1 MDTTDLSKK
10 LDELIKSITNRNKEV
25 QTKKEDGGVWG
36 YITAIV
42 LALISFITMAY
53 AAYLAN
59 KRAKELAAARTE
71 LEQLKVDLAQKEHEA
86 QVAKEKADQESLTAD
101 RQLLAAIIEARDKDL
116 KRLETAHAERQKK
129 LEGLKSW
136 EEINDA

>member
-1 MDTTDLSKK
+1 MTDLEKK
-10 LDELIKSITNRNKEV
+10 LDELIKSITDRNKEV

-42 LALISFITMAY
+42 LALISFIAMAY

-59 KRAKELAAARTE
+59 KQAKELAAARTE
-71 LEQLKVDLAQKEHEA
+71 LEKLKVDLAQKEHEA
-86 QVAKEKADQESLTAD
+86 QVAKERDKQEA
-101 RQLLAAIIEARDKDL
+101 LAAEARLLSAVIAGRDTKL
-116 KRLETAHAERQKK
+116 KELEAAHAERQKK
-129 LEGLKSW
+129 LESLKSW

>member
-10 LDELIKSITNRNKEV
+10 LDELIKSITTRNTEV
-25 QTKKEDGGVWG
+25 QTKKEAVPWG
-36 YITAIV
+36 YITAIIM
-42 LALISFITMAY
+42 AIISFIAIAY
-53 AAYLAN
+53 ASYLAN
-59 KRAKELAAARTE
+59 KQAKELAAARTE

-86 QVAKEKADQESLTAD
+86 QVAKEQSNQENLAAET
-101 RQLLAAIIEARDKDL
+101 RLLASVIRVRDEKL
-116 KRLETAHAERQKK
+116 KALETAHAERQKK